1 MDYPCAKFG
10 NFSFSHEDIQNHIG
24 GSTLYSRDYR
34 RRELFKRIEEWITRS
49 KRWVV
54 KQMIYIGTYRPS
66 GKNPVEGTWDLQHTQ
81 ARFSSKRNRLRCVW
95 METGLKTSLMRSM
108 VRIDDL
114 VNERRIQTT
123 PTNYDG
129 VGLFV
134 VRSMYL
140 PTVNG
145 KKTIATH
152 CYTSECGTNTN
163 GKFKTR
169 TQTDRQTD
177 GRIHT
182 HTHIHTKEACYKT
195 LPLRWL
201 TGIMAHIFTFQP
213 VLSI

>member
-1 MDYPCAKFG
+1 MVATASTEHP
-10 NFSFSHEDIQNHIG
+10 IG
-24 GSTLYSRDYR
+24 CCLR
-34 RRELFKRIEEWITRS
+34 L
-49 KRWVV
+49 
-54 KQMIYIGTYRPS
+54 
-66 GKNPVEGTWDLQHTQ
+66 
-81 ARFSSKRNRLRCVW
+81 ARFPSKRNARNASDCVW

-145 KKTIATH
+145 KKQLLRTVTH
-152 CYTSECGTNTN
+152 QSVEQTQTESLKHEH
-163 GKFKTR
+163 K
-169 TQTDRQTD
+169 QTDRQTD
-177 GRIHT
+177 VHT